1 MKIWVDD
8 ALVES
13 SREFI
18 SADGWPVGSGL
29 FETIR
34 TESLRPQLLS
44 RHMRRVLLSAR
55 ELSLSLP
62 GEDHILD
69 AIDQLLSA
77 EPHPIGRL
85 RLSFSKSHFIATHE
99 LYKDVQNAMKVRTH
113 HIDSQASS
121 RKHKT
126 FPYSDNLQLLSQAK
140 SEGFDEVIVIDS
152 LGRVTEGAV
161 SNFAFRIKGEWITP
175 PITSGILP
183 GVIRALAI
191 ERCDVVVRDIYERD
205 LGDCEGAF
213 AMSSLKIAG
222 QVHSLNEKA
231 LSINN
236 DTEQICSKL
245 RELARTL

>member
-18 SADGWPVGSGL
+18 SADGWPVGSGV

-34 TESLRPQLLS
+34 TESFRPQLLS

-55 ELSLSLP
+55 ELSVSLP
-62 GEDHILD
+62 DEDHILD

-85 RLSFSKSHFIATHE
+85 RLSFSTSHFIATHE

-222 QVHSLNEKA
+222 PVHSLNKKA

>member
-13 SREFI
+13 SSDFI
-18 SADGWPVGSGL
+18 CADGWPVGSGV
-29 FETIR
+29 FETVR
-34 TESLRPQLLS
+34 TEGLRPQLLS

-55 ELSLSLP
+55 ELSVSLP
-62 GEDHILD
+62 GEDQILD
-69 AIDQLLSA
+69 AVDQLLSA
-77 EPHPIGRL
+77 EPHPVGRL
-85 RLSFSKSHFIATHE
+85 RLSFSISHFIATHE
-99 LYKDVQNAMKVRTH
+99 LYKDYQNSMKVRTH
-113 HIDSQASS
+113 QIDSQASS
-121 RKHKT
+121 RRHKT

-161 SNFAFRIKGEWITP
+161 SNFAFRIRGEWITP

-191 ERCDVVVRDIYERD
+191 EKCDVVVREVAERD
-205 LGDCEGAF
+205 LGDCDAAF

-222 QVHSLNEKA
+222 PVHSLNQKTLA
-231 LSINN
+231 INN
-236 DTEQICSKL
+236 DTEQICIKL

>member
-1 MKIWVDD
+1 MKIWIDD
-8 ALVES
+8 AIVES

-18 SADGWPVGSGL
+18 SADGWPVGSGV

-44 RHMRRVLLSAR
+44 RHMRRVLLSAG
-55 ELSLSLP
+55 ELSVSLP

-69 AIDQLLSA
+69 AIDQLLAA

-85 RLSFSKSHFIATHE
+85 RLSFSTSHFVATHE
-99 LYKDVQNAMKVRTH
+99 LYKDEQNAMKVRTH
-113 HIDSQASS
+113 HSDSQASS
-121 RKHKT
+121 RKHKS

-191 ERCDVVVRDIYERD
+191 EKCDVAVREVTEPE
-205 LGDCEGAF
+205 LGDCDAAF

-222 QVHSLNEKA
+222 PVHSLNEKK